1 MHFYKGVHTQDLLQS
16 TEPYFTV
23 KGANVLIAHRAFSTG
38 FHASWLT
45 LISRLPSQIKGGG
58 LAGP

>member
-1 MHFYKGVHTQDLLQS
+1 MHFYQGVHTQDLLQS
-16 TEPYFTV
+16 YFTV

-38 FHASWLT
+38 FHTSWLT